1 MSCANLAAVFGS
13 TRIVTSA
20 AKTLAP
26 APSCARRAQ
35 LSIEGIGRASAL
47 SLLTGAMA
55 GGAAALSRTGV
66 RTCLS
71 SDLAGGL

>member
-47 SLLTGAMA
+47 SLLMGVVVA
-55 GGAAALSRTGV
+55 GAALPHTGV
-66 RTCLS
+66 RTGS
-71 SDLAGGL
+71 SFNLAGGL